1 MGKILS
7 VCVKGVEFEVIY
19 LLAENWDVSLRGTYF
34 DATIEDWS
42 FRFCPGGEE
51 NSPAQLFCPLSGG
64 DPLNSLPQWNSNFQ
78 LGYSQTLTANWNF
91 SSRFNWS
98 WQSVPNFTT
107 DTNAFSDAKSLLGLS
122 FALQSSAGFDIR
134 LWGKNL
140 TNEDLNINPTLRS
153 DGDPSLQQPFG
164 GRYYPGREYGLT
176 LSYSF

>member
-1 MGKILS
+1 
-7 VCVKGVEFEVIY
+7 VEFEMVY
-19 LLAENWDVSLRGTYF
+19 LLADNWDVSLRGTYF

-51 NSPAQLFCPLSGG
+51 SSPDQLFCPLSGG

-78 LGYSQTLTANWNF
+78 LGYSQNLTANWDF

-107 DTNAFSDAKSLLGLS
+107 ETNAFSDAKSLLGLS

-134 LWGKNL
+134 GPQYQPN
-140 TNEDLNINPTLRS
+140 TPLRWR
-153 DGDPSLQQPFG
+153 PQFAPAIQ
-164 GRYYPGREYGLT
+164 RQV
-176 LSYSF
+176 LSWARIWAYTQL

>member
-1 MGKILS
+1 MFLALS
-7 VCVKGVEFEVIY
+7 A
-19 LLAENWDVSLRGTYF
+19 LHQGTHQGAPQAAKR
-34 DATIEDWS
+34 ATA
-42 FRFCPGGEE
+42 R
-51 NSPAQLFCPLSGG
+51 A
-64 DPLNSLPQWNSNFQ
+64 
-78 LGYSQTLTANWNF
+78 
-91 SSRFNWS
+91 
-98 WQSVPNFTT
+98 

-153 DGDPSLQQPFG
+153 DGDPSLPQPFS